1 MMNKL
6 ALSARVTSMK
16 PSATLGMAQ
25 AARDLA
31 DKGVDVVVMSAGE
44 PDFLTPKVICEVGKA
59 SIDRGRTHYV
69 PVSGTK
75 KMVAAMQKKFLR
87 DQKINYAA
95 NEVMCTVGAK
105 SAILLALEAVVNDG
119 DEVVLFAPYWV
130 SYADQVRLAGGIPKI
145 IQCQARN
152 GFMPTK
158 EDLDQAISAKTK
170 AVILNSPNNPT
181 GGVITKAQLLDLAE
195 KLSGTGIWLI
205 SDEIYEKLLFD
216 GAVHYSPAAI
226 NDDMRNRTIVI
237 SGASKGYAMTGWRVG
252 VVAGCKDIIGAMT
265 KLQGQQTTCLPEFI
279 QDAAAFALEE
289 NAEVVDEI
297 NKMVEAYGHRREMGM
312 KLFGALPHVVVF
324 RSPGAFYLWV
334 DFSYYMGKKINGEVI
349 VDDIDLA
356 TRMLREAHVASV
368 PGGPFGGVGFLRFSI
383 ASSMDDIKKAAH
395 RIGQWLKHE

>member
-1 MMNKL
+1 MNKL
-6 ALSARVTSMK
+6 TLSARVTSMK

-44 PDFLTPKVICEVGKA
+44 PDFLTPKIICEVGKA
-59 SIDRGRTHYV
+59 SIDRGRTHYA

-130 SYADQVRLAGGIPKI
+130 SYADQVRLAGGVPKI
-145 IQCQARN
+145 VQCQAKF

-158 EDLDQAISAKTK
+158 EDLAQVISAKTK
-170 AVILNSPNNPT
+170 AIILNSPNNPT
-181 GGVITKAQLLDLAE
+181 GGVITKAQLSDLAE

-297 NKMVEAYGHRREMGM
+297 NKMVEAYGHRRVVGM

-368 PGGPFGGVGFLRFSI
+368 PGSPFGGVGFLRFSI
-383 ASSMDDIKKAAH
+383 ASSMDDIEKAAQ